1 MVSGVKDCPDCRPG
15 QPGGRCPKH
24 KKEYNPSSKRRK
36 RDREAREVAH
46 TIAEERDDAN
56 TSRTGQ
62 NITPKTTTLNDKS
75 TVERQFQKDIAE
87 KIKKDKALRDCGND
101 LSEAAGGSS
110 DVKHLD
116 PGDINAIVA
125 SILDSLDIKLQVTI
139 NPPVSESADVTTKE
153 VASSTT
159 RRPES
164 TASTATKLLSSPATR
179 APMPTSTSQDFPV
192 SLLVASTNP
201 SDAESPPKSGYYSPS
216 WPSFGSDDS
225 GSSSDEDYSDSE
237 FGDDPEDEDSEE
249 HLADDSSHDGDSGS
263 EVKIVDTSENDG
275 QGTSQNPFDVDDR
288 PGGLSTA
295 QQKAPEKRERELNE
309 GIIELFSHVGSSSA
323 LGVFAE
329 SLLDVEEKFRAQAAK
344 EQKPI
349 TETSMLHDILTR
361 EIFLYEILALQPS
374 SPLVKGN
381 PSWLNDDLIENMVNL
396 FAEREGLLDGAEY
409 LNPGLT
415 SLVLPSVMTSD
426 LSARLHAYLSNDE
439 EAAKLFSLRATTT
452 LVVSVLGFPGHWT
465 TFSIDQPSGVVTF
478 VDSLPN
484 EYRRRHA
491 AKVLVLF
498 AQLCGRKFGQKLPST
513 QGSEQARSLAIDY
526 RWEYLEAIRGLLLGA
541 EGSRNRLDD
550 VLEGRGFVVPNAV
563 ANAAVERAQ
572 ARIKSL
578 KSREKTPENTKKE
591 AQKKKKTFKAGIQH
605 LGQMINDRRLSKRQK
620 KTISPTTFLPSCVS
634 GVRDLIFRLLSAPE
648 NAAGM
653 TVEDMEAPIRAM
665 MERENFTVPETW
677 NLLRLLRVMLDRQ
690 SHHFQQVD
698 NGTAKWVVTT
708 IPARELS
715 GRYLNE
721 LRAKRCSPT
730 PSPLEHPAMLHIF
743 VSRWSSVLSTVH
755 FGKMDSSFEA
765 SIKTNDALF
774 GAQKQQPETK
784 CYTQGSLDYPMH
796 IKCALPHVQATN
808 HLREMLVKNQDC
820 ATALRE
826 LSDYAQKTSQ
836 DDPTFQ
842 GQFTYRIIISG
853 LDGGSVNNDSWEDMT
868 KAYPY
873 LRGQLLICDDRGIA
887 DTSDPVIVQKPMLD
901 WATPACLLSKAQR
914 KKDIH
919 SHVVWGMFDMAMLA
933 GEWTRGDWAPAP
945 HVAGPRHAKIEHDQQ
960 LVACRKLL
968 LSNSLMFY
976 HRVDIS
982 IAQARATSEYADPGS
997 IRAQTS
1003 SGNVSKARNN
1013 YVVDRCVPEQ
1023 EPFARVCRWGSSH
1036 EPIDTWALSDK
1047 PPQDDESLLG
1057 FYCDRSECYVLE
1069 IEDCKHAAARFLFT
1083 RSI

>member
-139 NPPVSESADVTTKE
+139 NSPVSESADVTTKG

-329 SLLDVEEKFRAQAAK
+329 SLLDVEEKFRAQAAM
-344 EQKPI
+344 EQKSI

-452 LVVSVLGFPGHWT
+452 LVVPTSTKQANLDDCGVFASVNAVAL
-465 TFSIDQPSGVVTF
+465 
-478 VDSLPN
+478 
-484 EYRRRHA
+484 
-491 AKVLVLF
+491 LV
-498 AQLCGRKFGQKLPST
+498 GQKLPST

-648 NAAGM
+648 NAA
-653 TVEDMEAPIRAM
+653 
-665 MERENFTVPETW
+665 
-677 NLLRLLRVMLDRQ
+677 
-690 SHHFQQVD
+690 
-698 NGTAKWVVTT
+698 
-708 IPARELS
+708 
-715 GRYLNE
+715 
-721 LRAKRCSPT
+721 
-730 PSPLEHPAMLHIF
+730 
-743 VSRWSSVLSTVH
+743 
-755 FGKMDSSFEA
+755 
-765 SIKTNDALF
+765 
-774 GAQKQQPETK
+774 
-784 CYTQGSLDYPMH
+784 
-796 IKCALPHVQATN
+796 ATN
-808 HLREMLVKNQDC
+808 YLREMLVKNQDC

-1003 SGNVSKARNN
+1003 SGNVSKGRNN

-1069 IEDCKHAAARFLFT
+1069 IEDCKHAAARFPFT

>member
-1 MVSGVKDCPDCRPG
+1 MVSGVRDCPDCRPG

-62 NITPKTTTLNDKS
+62 NITLKTTTLNDKS

-87 KIKKDKALRDCGND
+87 KIKKDKALRDRGND
-101 LSEAAGGSS
+101 LSEAAGGYSN
-110 DVKHLD
+110 VKHLD
-116 PGDINAIVA
+116 AGDINAIVA
-125 SILDSLDIKLQVTI
+125 CILNSSDIKLQITM

-159 RRPES
+159 RRSES
-164 TASTATKLLSSPATR
+164 N
-179 APMPTSTSQDFPV
+179 
-192 SLLVASTNP
+192 ASTNP
-201 SDAESPPKSGYYSPS
+201 SDAKSGNYSPS
-216 WPSFGSDDS
+216 WPSFGSD
-225 GSSSDEDYSDSE
+225 EDCSDSD
-237 FGDDPEDEDSEE
+237 FGDDPE
-249 HLADDSSHDGDSGS
+249 DGDSGS
-263 EVKIVDTSENDG
+263 EVKIVDTSGNDG
-275 QGTSQNPFDVDDR
+275 QGTSENPFDVDDQ

-295 QQKAPEKRERELNE
+295 QQKALEKREQELNK
-309 GIIELFSHVGSSSA
+309 GIIELFSYVGSSSA

-329 SLLDVEEKFRAQAAK
+329 SLLDVEEKFRAQAAT
-344 EQKPI
+344 EQKSI
-349 TETSMLHDILTR
+349 TQTSMLHDILTR
-361 EIFLYEILALQPS
+361 EIFLYDILALQPS

-415 SLVLPSVMTSD
+415 SLVLPSLKTSD
-426 LSARLHAYLSNDE
+426 VLAQLHAYLSNDE
-439 EAAKLFSLRATTT
+439 EAAKLFPLGETTT

-478 VDSLPN
+478 VDSLPD
-484 EYRRRHA
+484 EYRRTHA
-491 AKVLVLF
+491 SKVLVLF
-498 AQLCGRKFGQKLPST
+498 AQLCGRNPTPTKQANLDDCGVFASVNAVALLVGQELPSK
-513 QGSEQARSLAIDY
+513 QGSEQARILAIDY
-526 RWEYLEAIRGLLLGA
+526 RWKYLEAIRGLLLGV
-541 EGSRNRLDD
+541 EGSHNRLDD

-563 ANAAVERAQ
+563 AKAIVERAQ

-578 KSREKTPENTKKE
+578 NNATRKEAPENTKKK
-591 AQKKKKTFKAGIQH
+591 ARKKNETSKAGIQH

-653 TVEDMEAPIRAM
+653 TVEDMEAPISAM
-665 MERENFTVPETW
+665 IQRENFAVPETW
-677 NLLRLLRVMLDRQ
+677 NILRLLRVMLDRQ

-743 VSRWSSVLSTVH
+743 VCRWSDYLSTH
-755 FGKMDSSFEA
+755 QLGKMDSSFEA
-765 SIKTNDALF
+765 SIKTNNALF

-784 CYTQGSLDYPMH
+784 PYTQGSLDYPMH

-808 HLREMLVKNQDC
+808 HLREMLDKNQDC
-820 ATALRE
+820 VAALQE
-826 LSDYAQKTSQ
+826 LSDYAQKTNQ

-868 KAYPY
+868 KAYPH
-873 LRGQLLICDDRGIA
+873 LRGQLLICNDRGIA
-887 DTSDPVIVQKPMLD
+887 DPSDPVIVQKPMLD

-919 SHVVWGMFDMAMLA
+919 SHVVWGMFDVAMLA
-933 GEWTRGDWAPAP
+933 GEWTREDWAPAP
-945 HVAGPRHAKIEHDQQ
+945 RVAGPRHAKIEHDQQ

-976 HRVDIS
+976 HRVDVS
-982 IAQARATSEYADPGS
+982 IAHARVTSEYADPVS

-1003 SGNVSKARNN
+1003 SGNLGAGQKQS
-1013 YVVDRCVPEQ
+1013 VVDRCVPDQ

-1036 EPIDTWALSDK
+1036 EPIHTWALSDK

-1057 FYCDRSECYVLE
+1057 FYCDRSGCYVLE
-1069 IEDCKHAAARFLFT
+1069 IEECKQPQQATPASPFDFL
-1083 RSI
+1083 RSLV